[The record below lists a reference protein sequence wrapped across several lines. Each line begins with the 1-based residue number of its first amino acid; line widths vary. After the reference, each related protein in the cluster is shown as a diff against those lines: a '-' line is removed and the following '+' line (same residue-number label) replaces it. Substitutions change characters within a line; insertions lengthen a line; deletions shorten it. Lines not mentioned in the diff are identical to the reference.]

1 MAGAWFMNG
10 IQTDGAHRPCVIYAV
25 SDSAGETGEAVV
37 RAAVAQFH
45 AARTEIRRRPF
56 VTDKSLLASI
66 VAEARDE
73 QAIILYTL
81 VLPHLREA
89 MADYA
94 RKDGV
99 TAIDALG
106 PLLDAL
112 EARTGV
118 RPEYKP
124 GLNHQLDDDYFRRV
138 EAVEFAVKHDDA
150 KDFSGILKA
159 DIVLIG
165 VSRTSKTPL
174 SMYLAHRKF
183 KVANVPLV
191 PELRLPDEL
200 LRVPRWRIIG
210 LTIGKQ
216 DLNQIRR
223 ERLRALGLPDTAP
236 YAAPE
241 RIERELAY
249 AREVMDR
256 LGCLV
261 IDVSRRAVEETAS
274 MIMEHIRNAGGHPV

>member
-1 MAGAWFMNG
+1 M
-10 IQTDGAHRPCVIYAV
+10 DGNRMDGGNRPCVIYAV

-45 AARTEIRRRPF
+45 SARTEIRRRPF
-56 VTDKSLLASI
+56 VTDKSHLAAI
-66 VAEARDE
+66 VAEAREE

-89 MADYA
+89 MARYA
-94 RKDGV
+94 RRDGV

-106 PLLDAL
+106 PMLDAL
-112 EARTGV
+112 EERTGI
-118 RPEYKP
+118 RPKYKP
-124 GLNHQLDDDYFRRV
+124 GLNHQLDEDYFRRV
-138 EAVEFAVKHDDA
+138 EAVEFAVRHDDA
-150 KDFSGILKA
+150 KDHSGILKA

-191 PELRLPDEL
+191 PELKLPDEL
-200 LRVPRWRIIG
+200 MRVPVWRIIG

-216 DLNQIRR
+216 DLNQIRK
-223 ERLRALGLPDTAP
+223 ERLKALGLPDSAP

-256 LGCLV
+256 LGCVV

-274 MIMEHIRNAGGHPV
+274 LIMEHIRNAGGQPV

>member
-1 MAGAWFMNG
+1 MNG
-10 IQTDGAHRPCVIYAV
+10 HRMDDAPRHAVIYAV

-45 AARTEIRRRPF
+45 SARTEIRRRPF
-56 VTDKSLLASI
+56 VTDKSHIAAI

-73 QAIILYTL
+73 RAIILYTL

-89 MADYA
+89 MARYA
-94 RKDGV
+94 KRDGV

-112 EARTGV
+112 ESRTGI
-118 RPEYKP
+118 RPKYKP
-124 GLNHQLDDDYFRRV
+124 GLNHQLDADYFRRV

-150 KDFSGILKA
+150 KDHSGILKA

-191 PELRLPDEL
+191 PELKLPDEL
-200 LRVPRWRIIG
+200 TRVPRTRIIG
-210 LTIGKQ
+210 LTIGKH
-216 DLNQIRR
+216 DLNQIRK
-223 ERLRALGLPDTAP
+223 ERLKALGLPDTAP
-236 YAAPE
+236 YATPE

-256 LGCLV
+256 LGCVV

-274 MIMEHIRNAGGHPV
+274 LIMEHVRNAGVQPF

>member
-1 MAGAWFMNG
+1 MNG
-10 IQTDGAHRPCVIYAV
+10 HRMDDAPRHAVIYAV

-45 AARTEIRRRPF
+45 SARTEIRRQPF
-56 VTDKSLLASI
+56 VTDKSHIAAI

-73 QAIILYTL
+73 RAIILYTL

-89 MADYA
+89 MARYA
-94 RKDGV
+94 KRDGV

-112 EARTGV
+112 ESRTGI
-118 RPEYKP
+118 RPKYKP
-124 GLNHQLDDDYFRRV
+124 GLNHQLDADYFRRV

-150 KDFSGILKA
+150 KDHSGILKA

-191 PELRLPDEL
+191 PELKLPEEL
-200 LRVPRWRIIG
+200 TRVPRTRIIG
-210 LTIGKQ
+210 LTIGKH
-216 DLNQIRR
+216 DLNQIRK
-223 ERLRALGLPDTAP
+223 ERLKALGLPDTAP
-236 YAAPE
+236 YATPE

-256 LGCLV
+256 LGCVV

-274 MIMEHIRNAGGHPV
+274 LIMEHVRNAGVQPF

>member
-1 MAGAWFMNG
+1 M
-10 IQTDGAHRPCVIYAV
+10 DGFRMDGSDRPCVIYAV

-37 RAAVAQFH
+37 RAAVAQFQT
-45 AARTEIRRRPF
+45 ARTEIRRRPF
-56 VTDKSLLASI
+56 VKDRRQLAAI
-66 VAEARDE
+66 VTEARE
-73 QAIILYTL
+73 ERAIILYTL

-89 MADYA
+89 MARYA
-94 RKDGV
+94 ERDGV
-99 TAIDALG
+99 KAIDALG
-106 PLLDAL
+106 PLMDAL
-112 EARTGV
+112 EERTGV

-150 KDFSGILKA
+150 KDPSGILKA

-191 PELRLPDEL
+191 PELKPPDEL
-200 LRVPRWRIIG
+200 MRVPRWRIIG
-210 LTIGKQ
+210 LTIGMQ
-216 DLNQIRR
+216 DLNQIRK
-223 ERLRALGLPDTAP
+223 ERLKALGLPDTAP

-249 AREVMDR
+249 ARDVMER

-274 MIMEHIRNAGGHPV
+274 LIMEHIRKAGGQWI

>member
-1 MAGAWFMNG
+1 M
-10 IQTDGAHRPCVIYAV
+10 DGNRTTEANRPCVIYAV

-45 AARTEIRRRPF
+45 SAPTEIRRRPF
-56 VTDKSLLASI
+56 VTDKSHIAAI

-89 MADYA
+89 MGHYA
-94 RKDGV
+94 RRDGV
-99 TAIDALG
+99 MAIDALG
-106 PLLDAL
+106 PLLDGL
-112 EARTGV
+112 ELRTGIK
-118 RPEYKP
+118 PEYKP
-124 GLNHQLDDDYFRRV
+124 GLNHQLDADYFRRV

-150 KDFSGILKA
+150 KDHSGILKA

-191 PELRLPDEL
+191 PELKLPDEL
-200 LRVPRWRIIG
+200 ARVPSWRIIG
-210 LTIGKQ
+210 LTIDNQ

-223 ERLRALGLPDTAP
+223 ERLKALGLPDTAM

-256 LGCLV
+256 LGCVV

-274 MIMEHIRNAGGHPV
+274 LIMEHIRNAGGQPI

>member
-1 MAGAWFMNG
+1 MKMDGYRM
-10 IQTDGAHRPCVIYAV
+10 DGANRPCVIYAV

-37 RAAVAQFH
+37 RAAVAQFQ
-45 AARTEIRRRPF
+45 AARPEIRRRPF
-56 VTDKSLLASI
+56 VTDKEQLAAV
-66 VAEARDE
+66 VAEAREDH
-73 QAIILYTL
+73 AIILYTL

-89 MADYA
+89 MARYA
-94 RKDGV
+94 ERDGV
-99 TAIDALG
+99 AAIDALG
-106 PLLDAL
+106 SLLDTL
-112 EARTGV
+112 EERTGI
-118 RPEYKP
+118 RPEYRP

-150 KDFSGILKA
+150 KDPSGILKA

-191 PELRLPDEL
+191 PELKLPDEL
-200 LRVPRWRIIG
+200 ARVPNWRIIG
-210 LTIGKQ
+210 LTIGTH
-216 DLNQIRR
+216 DLNQIRK
-223 ERLRALGLPDTAP
+223 ERLKALGLPDTAP

-249 AREVMDR
+249 ARDVMDR

-274 MIMEHIRNAGGHPV
+274 LIMEHIRNAGGQPS

>member
-1 MAGAWFMNG
+1 MVGNRLN
-10 IQTDGAHRPCVIYAV
+10 IRRPCVIYAV

-45 AARTEIRRRPF
+45 LAETEIRRRPF
-56 VTDKSLLASI
+56 VTDESHLAAI
-66 VAEARDE
+66 VAEARNE
-73 QAIILYTL
+73 RAIILYTL
-81 VLPHLREA
+81 VLPRLREA
-89 MADYA
+89 MARHA
-94 RKDGV
+94 RHGGV

-112 EARTGV
+112 ESRTGV
-118 RPEYKP
+118 TPEYKP
-124 GLNHQLDDDYFRRV
+124 GLNHQLDEDYFRRI
-138 EAVEFAVKHDDA
+138 EAIEFAVRHDDA
-150 KDFSGILKA
+150 KDHSGILNA

-191 PELRLPDEL
+191 PELKLPDEL
-200 LRVPRWRIIG
+200 MRVPKRRIVG
-210 LTIGKQ
+210 LTIGKD
-216 DLNQIRR
+216 DLNQIRK
-223 ERLRALGLPDTAP
+223 ERLKALGLPDTAP

-249 AREVMDR
+249 ARDVMDR
-256 LGCLV
+256 LGCIV

-274 MIMEHIRNAGGHPV
+274 LIMEHIRNAGNHPI